1 MNTFVSSRKRTRFRL
16 PSFGVQVLIGLVLG
30 VVLGLIARSIG
41 ADGVDASTGEVDPN
55 WLTETLSTIGGTFVT
70 LLRAV
75 VPPLVFLAIVA
86 SIANLRDV
94 TGAARL
100 AWKTLAWFAITALI
114 AVSIGIVL
122 GLVLQPGDHTSVSS
136 DAASAP
142 SSTGSWLDF
151 LTGLVPAN
159 VPRLVGSGGADG
171 AVFLSS

>member
-1 MNTFVSSRKRTRFRL
+1 MNTSVTAEKKPTRFRT

-30 VVLGLIARSIG
+30 VVLGLVARAMG
-41 ADGVDASTGEVDPN
+41 ADGVDATTGEVDPN
-55 WLTETLSTIGGTFVT
+55 WLTETLSTVGGTFVT

-100 AWKTLAWFAITALI
+100 AWRTLMWFAITALV
-114 AVSIGIVL
+114 AVVIGIVH
-122 GLVLQPGDHTSVSS
+122 GLVLQPGDHTSVTS

-142 SSTGSWLDF
+142 STTGSWLGF

-159 VPRLVGSGGADG
+159 VLGLEGSAGDDG
-171 AVFLSS
+171 TP